1 MFPRLIYRNS
11 IYSTPME
18 QTLRIT
24 LQLRELTLED
34 QLARLV
40 LNASPK
46 SSTLNRIRARARA
59 VRPL

>member
-1 MFPRLIYRNS
+1 
-11 IYSTPME
+11 ME